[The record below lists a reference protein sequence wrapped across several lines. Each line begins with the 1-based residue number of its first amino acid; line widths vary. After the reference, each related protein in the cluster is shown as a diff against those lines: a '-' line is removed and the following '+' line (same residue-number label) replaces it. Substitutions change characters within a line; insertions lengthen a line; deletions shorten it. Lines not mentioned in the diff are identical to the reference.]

1 MQKLGTKL
9 QVHLSQL
16 GVQKLKKVT
25 FQNIV
30 DDPDENEIIT
40 LGEIMKDL
48 DKDGTLL
55 DGVIVTSQSRVTKSS
70 N

>member
-1 MQKLGTKL
+1 MIQKLGTKL

-25 FQNIV
+25 FANVV
-30 DDPDENEIIT
+30 DDPDENEIIQ

-55 DGVIVTSQSRVTKSS
+55 DGVIITSQSRVTK
-70 N
+70 

>member
-1 MQKLGTKL
+1 MIQKLGTKL

-25 FQNIV
+25 FPNVV
-30 DDPDENEIIT
+30 DDPDENEIIQ

-55 DGVIVTSQSRVTKSS
+55 DGVIITSQSRVTK
-70 N
+70 